1 MIVQHSL
8 GADVLGH
15 SNGFDLV
22 QKKQFPNDP
31 YDRIGVSVIV
41 PSGCF
46 STISVSPITRS
57 SSLSRSSGNSTIMS
71 PVPSAASWQV
81 TVQRW
86 FSVPGTRFIILIPRW
101 SEVDN
106 ACLPVEKQPPLT
118 LTSQYESLH
127 DICDVMAAMPSFSTN
142 LASG

>member
-41 PSGCF
+41 IVIVPSGCF
-46 STISVSPITRS
+46 STVSVSPMTRPI
-57 SSLSRSSGNSTIMS
+57 SLSRSSGNGTIMS

-81 TVQRW
+81 TVQHW
-86 FSVPGTRFIILIPRW
+86 FSVPGARFMVLIPRW

-106 ACLPVEKQPPLT
+106 ACLPVEKQPSP
-118 LTSQYESLH
+118 
-127 DICDVMAAMPSFSTN
+127 
-142 LASG
+142 